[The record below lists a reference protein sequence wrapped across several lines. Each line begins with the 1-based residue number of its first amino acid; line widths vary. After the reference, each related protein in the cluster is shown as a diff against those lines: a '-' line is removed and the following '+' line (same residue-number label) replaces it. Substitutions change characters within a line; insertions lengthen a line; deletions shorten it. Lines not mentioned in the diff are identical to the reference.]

1 MGFDG
6 RVLKKYTER
15 WVSQVSLHSMDILML
30 KTTKKIAVMGG
41 TFNPIHYA
49 HLISA
54 EQVRTGLGY
63 DKILFIPSARPPHKV
78 ADADIIEPEHRYQMV
93 LLAIAENPHFE
104 VSRIELERA
113 GPSYTIETLKA
124 LKELYGE
131 TTELAWI
138 IGADSLIEYRIWKDF
153 DEVLERCV
161 MIATTRP
168 NYDLNRVPLEIRKKV
183 TTFPITGV
191 DISATVIRERVR
203 KGLSIQYL
211 VPEGVDAYIEQHRLY
226 L

>member
-1 MGFDG
+1 
-6 RVLKKYTER
+6 
-15 WVSQVSLHSMDILML
+15 MDVPMP
-30 KTTKKIAVMGG
+30 KTTKRIAVMGG

-78 ADADIIEPEHRYQMV
+78 AAADIIEPEHRYQMV
-93 LLAIAENPHFE
+93 LLAIAENPYFE

-113 GPSYTIETLKA
+113 GPSYTIETLKV
-124 LKELYGE
+124 LRELYGE

-138 IGADSLIEYRIWKDF
+138 IGADSLIEYNVWKDF
-153 DEVLERCV
+153 DGVLERCI

-168 NYDLNRVPLEIRKKV
+168 NYDLNRVPLEIRRRV
-183 TTFPITGV
+183 TAFPITGV
-191 DISATVIRERVR
+191 DISATVIRDRVR
-203 KGLSIQYL
+203 TGLSIQYL
-211 VPEGVDAYIEQHRLY
+211 VPEEVRAYIDQRQLY

>member
-1 MGFDG
+1 
-6 RVLKKYTER
+6 
-15 WVSQVSLHSMDILML
+15 MDIPTP
-30 KTTKKIAVMGG
+30 KTTNRIAVMGG

-93 LLAIAENPHFE
+93 LSAISENPHFE

-113 GPSYTIETLKA
+113 GPSYTIETLKV
-124 LKELYGE
+124 LKKRYGE

-138 IGADSLIEYRIWKDF
+138 IGADSLIEYKVWRDF
-153 DEVLERCV
+153 DEVLAQCV

-168 NYDLNRVPLEIRKKV
+168 SYDLNRVPLEIRKRV

-191 DISATVIRERVR
+191 DISATVIRERIR
-203 KGLSIQYL
+203 EGLSIRYL
-211 VPEGVDAYIEQHRLY
+211 VPEDVQAYIHRYQLY
-226 L
+226 Q

>member
-1 MGFDG
+1 
-6 RVLKKYTER
+6 
-15 WVSQVSLHSMDILML
+15 MDIPTP
-30 KTTKKIAVMGG
+30 KTTNRIAVMGG

-78 ADADIIEPEHRYQMV
+78 ADVDIIEPEHRYQMV
-93 LLAIAENPHFE
+93 LSAIAENPHFE

-124 LKELYGE
+124 LKKRYGE

-138 IGADSLIEYRIWKDF
+138 IGADSLIEYKVWRDF
-153 DEVLERCV
+153 DEVLARCV

-168 NYDLNRVPLEIRKKV
+168 SYDLNRVPLEIRKRV
-183 TTFPITGV
+183 TTFPITGI
-191 DISATVIRERVR
+191 DISATVIRERIR
-203 KGLSIQYL
+203 KGLSIRYL
-211 VPEGVDAYIEQHRLY
+211 VPEDVQAYIHRYQLY
-226 L
+226 Q

>member
-1 MGFDG
+1 MP
-6 RVLKKYTER
+6 
-15 WVSQVSLHSMDILML
+15 
-30 KTTKKIAVMGG
+30 KTTKRIAVMGG

-54 EQVRTGLGY
+54 EQVWAGLGY

-138 IGADSLIEYRIWKDF
+138 IGADSLIEYKVWKDF

-168 NYDLNRVPLEIRKKV
+168 NYNLNQVPLVIQKRV

-191 DISATVIRERVR
+191 DISATVIRERIR
-203 KGLSIQYL
+203 EGLSIQYL
-211 VPEGVDAYIEQHRLY
+211 VPEGVQAYIEQRQLY

>member
-1 MGFDG
+1 
-6 RVLKKYTER
+6 
-15 WVSQVSLHSMDILML
+15 MDIPTP
-30 KTTKKIAVMGG
+30 KTTNRIAVMGG

-93 LLAIAENPHFE
+93 LSAIAENPHFE

-124 LKELYGE
+124 LKKRYGE

-138 IGADSLIEYRIWKDF
+138 IGADSLIEYKVWRDF
-153 DEVLERCV
+153 DEVLAQCV

-168 NYDLNRVPLEIRKKV
+168 SYDLNRVPLEIRKRV

-191 DISATVIRERVR
+191 DISATVIRERIR
-203 KGLSIQYL
+203 KGLSIRYL
-211 VPEGVDAYIEQHRLY
+211 VPEDVQAYIHRYQLY
-226 L
+226 Q

>member
-1 MGFDG
+1 
-6 RVLKKYTER
+6 
-15 WVSQVSLHSMDILML
+15 MDIPTP
-30 KTTKKIAVMGG
+30 KTTSRIAVMGG

-54 EQVRTGLGY
+54 EQVRTGLDY

-93 LLAIAENPHFE
+93 LSAIAENPHFE
-104 VSRIELERA
+104 VSRIEVERA

-124 LKELYGE
+124 LKKRYGE

-138 IGADSLIEYRIWKDF
+138 IGADSLIEYKVWRDF
-153 DEVLERCV
+153 DEVLTQCV

-168 NYDLNRVPLEIRKKV
+168 SYDLNRVPLEIRKRV

-191 DISATVIRERVR
+191 DISATVIRERIR
-203 KGLSIQYL
+203 KGLSIRYL
-211 VPEGVDAYIEQHRLY
+211 VPEDVQAYIHRYQLY
-226 L
+226 Q

>member
-1 MGFDG
+1 MP
-6 RVLKKYTER
+6 
-15 WVSQVSLHSMDILML
+15 
-30 KTTKKIAVMGG
+30 KTTKRIAVMGG

-54 EQVRTGLGY
+54 EQVRAGLGY
-63 DKILFIPSARPPHKV
+63 DKILFILSARPPHKV

-138 IGADSLIEYRIWKDF
+138 IGADSLIEYKVWKDF

-168 NYDLNRVPLEIRKKV
+168 NYNLNQVPLVIQKRV

-191 DISATVIRERVR
+191 DISATVIRERIR

-211 VPEGVDAYIEQHRLY
+211 VPEGVQAYIEQHQLY

>member
-1 MGFDG
+1 
-6 RVLKKYTER
+6 
-15 WVSQVSLHSMDILML
+15 MDIPTP
-30 KTTKKIAVMGG
+30 KTTHRIAVMGG

-93 LLAIAENPHFE
+93 LSAIVGNPHFE

-113 GPSYTIETLKA
+113 GPSYTIETLKT
-124 LKELYGE
+124 LKKRYGE

-138 IGADSLIEYRIWKDF
+138 IGADSLIEYKVWRDF
-153 DEVLERCV
+153 DEVLARCV

-168 NYDLNRVPLEIRKKV
+168 NYDLNRVPLEIRKRV

-191 DISATVIRERVR
+191 DISATVIRERIR

-211 VPEGVDAYIEQHRLY
+211 VPEKVHSYIHRYQLY
-226 L
+226 Q

>member
-1 MGFDG
+1 
-6 RVLKKYTER
+6 
-15 WVSQVSLHSMDILML
+15 MDIPTP
-30 KTTKKIAVMGG
+30 KTTNRIAVMGG

-78 ADADIIEPEHRYQMV
+78 ADVDIIEPEHRYQMV
-93 LLAIAENPHFE
+93 LSAIAENPHFE

-124 LKELYGE
+124 LKKRYGA

-138 IGADSLIEYRIWKDF
+138 IGADSLIEYKVWRDF
-153 DEVLERCV
+153 DEVLAQCV

-168 NYDLNRVPLEIRKKV
+168 SYDLNQVPLEIRKRV

-191 DISATVIRERVR
+191 DISATVIRERIR
-203 KGLSIQYL
+203 KGLSIRYL
-211 VPEGVDAYIEQHRLY
+211 VPEDVQAYIYRYQLY
-226 L
+226 Q

>member
-1 MGFDG
+1 
-6 RVLKKYTER
+6 
-15 WVSQVSLHSMDILML
+15 ML
-30 KTTKKIAVMGG
+30 KTNKRIAVMGG

-63 DKILFIPSARPPHKV
+63 DKILFIPAARPPHKA

-104 VSRIELERA
+104 VSRIEVERA
-113 GPSYTIETLKA
+113 GPSYTVETLRA
-124 LKELYGE
+124 LKAHHGE

-138 IGADSLIEYRIWKDF
+138 VGADSLIDYKVWRDF
-153 DEVLERCV
+153 DEILTQCV
-161 MIATTRP
+161 MIGTTRP
-168 NYDLNRVPLEIRKKV
+168 NYDLNRVPPEIQNRI
-183 TTFPITGV
+183 TAFPITGV
-191 DISATVIRERVR
+191 DISATTIRTRIR
-203 KGLSIQYL
+203 KRLSIRYL
-211 VPEGVDAYIEQHRLY
+211 VPDAVQAYIDRHRLY

>member
-1 MGFDG
+1 
-6 RVLKKYTER
+6 
-15 WVSQVSLHSMDILML
+15 MDIPTP
-30 KTTKKIAVMGG
+30 KTTNRIAVMGG

-63 DKILFIPSARPPHKV
+63 DRILFIPSARPPHKV
-78 ADADIIEPEHRYQMV
+78 ADVDIIEPEHRYQMV
-93 LLAIAENPHFE
+93 LSAIAENPHFE
-104 VSRIELERA
+104 VSRSELERA

-124 LKELYGE
+124 LKKRYGE

-138 IGADSLIEYRIWKDF
+138 IGADSLIEYKVWRDF
-153 DEVLERCV
+153 DEVLAQCV

-168 NYDLNRVPLEIRKKV
+168 SYDLNRVPLEIRKRV

-191 DISATVIRERVR
+191 DISATVIRERIR
-203 KGLSIQYL
+203 KGLSIRYL
-211 VPEGVDAYIEQHRLY
+211 VPEDVQAYIHRYRLY
-226 L
+226 Q

>member
-1 MGFDG
+1 MPKSIK
-6 RVLKKYTER
+6 R
-15 WVSQVSLHSMDILML
+15 
-30 KTTKKIAVMGG
+30 IAVMGG

-113 GPSYTIETLKA
+113 GPSYTIETLKV

-131 TTELAWI
+131 MTELAWI
-138 IGADSLIEYRIWKDF
+138 IGADSLIEYKVWRDF
-153 DEVLERCV
+153 DEVLAQCI

-168 NYDLNRVPLEIRKKV
+168 NYDLNRVPLEIRKRV
-183 TTFPITGV
+183 TAFPVTGV
-191 DISATVIRERVR
+191 DISATAIRERVR

-211 VPEGVDAYIEQHRLY
+211 VPDGVQSYIRRYQLY
-226 L
+226 Q

>member
-1 MGFDG
+1 
-6 RVLKKYTER
+6 
-15 WVSQVSLHSMDILML
+15 MDIPTP
-30 KTTKKIAVMGG
+30 KTTNRIAVMGG

-93 LLAIAENPHFE
+93 LSAIAENPHFE
-104 VSRIELERA
+104 VSRIEVERA

-124 LKELYGE
+124 LKKRYGE

-138 IGADSLIEYRIWKDF
+138 IGADSLIEYKVWRDF
-153 DEVLERCV
+153 DEVLTQCV

-168 NYDLNRVPLEIRKKV
+168 SYDLNRVPLEIRKRV

-203 KGLSIQYL
+203 KGLSIRYL
-211 VPEGVDAYIEQHRLY
+211 VPEDVQAYIHRYQLY
-226 L
+226 Q

>member
-1 MGFDG
+1 MP
-6 RVLKKYTER
+6 
-15 WVSQVSLHSMDILML
+15 
-30 KTTKKIAVMGG
+30 KTTKRIAVMGG

-54 EQVRTGLGY
+54 EQVRSGLGY

-93 LLAIAENPHFE
+93 LLAIEKNPHFE

-113 GPSYTIETLKA
+113 GPSYTIETLKV
-124 LKELYGE
+124 LKKSYGE
-131 TTELAWI
+131 TAELAWI
-138 IGADSLIEYRIWKDF
+138 IGADSLIEYKVWKDF
-153 DEVLERCV
+153 NEVLERCV

-168 NYDLNRVPLEIRKKV
+168 NYDLNRVPLEIRKRV
-183 TTFPITGV
+183 TAFSITGV

-203 KGLSIQYL
+203 KSLSIRYL
-211 VPEGVDAYIEQHRLY
+211 VPEGVQAYIERHQLY

>member
-1 MGFDG
+1 
-6 RVLKKYTER
+6 
-15 WVSQVSLHSMDILML
+15 ML
-30 KTTKKIAVMGG
+30 KTTKRIAVMGG

-78 ADADIIEPEHRYQMV
+78 TDADVIEPEHRYQMV

-153 DEVLERCV
+153 DKVLERCV

-168 NYDLNRVPLEIRKKV
+168 NYDLNRVPLEIRKRV
-183 TTFPITGV
+183 TAFPITGV
-191 DISATVIRERVR
+191 DISATDIRERVR
-203 KGLSIQYL
+203 TGLSIQYL
-211 VPEGVDAYIEQHRLY
+211 VPGRVQEYIDQHQLY

>member
-1 MGFDG
+1 MP
-6 RVLKKYTER
+6 
-15 WVSQVSLHSMDILML
+15 
-30 KTTKKIAVMGG
+30 KTTKRIAVMGG

-54 EQVRTGLGY
+54 EQVRAGLGY

-138 IGADSLIEYRIWKDF
+138 IGADSLIEYKVWKDF
-153 DEVLERCV
+153 DEVLERCI

-168 NYDLNRVPLEIRKKV
+168 NYNLNQVPLVIQKRV

-191 DISATVIRERVR
+191 DISATVIRERIR

-211 VPEGVDAYIEQHRLY
+211 VPEGVQAYIEQGQLY

>member
-1 MGFDG
+1 
-6 RVLKKYTER
+6 
-15 WVSQVSLHSMDILML
+15 MDIPTP
-30 KTTKKIAVMGG
+30 KTTNRIAVMGG

-54 EQVRTGLGY
+54 EQVRAGLGY

-78 ADADIIEPEHRYQMV
+78 ADAGIIEPEHRYQMV
-93 LLAIAENPHFE
+93 LSAIVENPHFE

-124 LKELYGE
+124 LKKRYGE

-138 IGADSLIEYRIWKDF
+138 IGADSLIEYEVWRDF
-153 DEVLERCV
+153 DKVLTQCV

-168 NYDLNRVPLEIRKKV
+168 SYDLNRVPLEIRKRV

-191 DISATVIRERVR
+191 DISATVIRERIR
-203 KGLSIQYL
+203 KGLSIRYL
-211 VPEGVDAYIEQHRLY
+211 VPEDVQAYIHRYRLY
-226 L
+226 Q

>member
-1 MGFDG
+1 
-6 RVLKKYTER
+6 
-15 WVSQVSLHSMDILML
+15 MDTPMS
-30 KTTKKIAVMGG
+30 KTTKRIAVMGG

-54 EQVRTGLGY
+54 EQVRAGLDY

-78 ADADIIEPEHRYQMV
+78 ADANIIEPEHRYKMV
-93 LLAIAENPHFE
+93 LLAITENPHFE

-138 IGADSLIEYRIWKDF
+138 IGADSLIEYKVWKDF
-153 DEVLERCV
+153 DEVLAQCV

-168 NYDLNRVPLEIRKKV
+168 NYDLNRVPLEIRKRV

-191 DISATVIRERVR
+191 DISATTIRERVR
-203 KGLSIQYL
+203 KGLSIRYL
-211 VPEGVDAYIEQHRLY
+211 VPEGVQTYIDRHQLY

>member
-1 MGFDG
+1 MP
-6 RVLKKYTER
+6 
-15 WVSQVSLHSMDILML
+15 
-30 KTTKKIAVMGG
+30 KTTKRIAVMGG

-54 EQVRTGLGY
+54 EQVRAGLGY

-124 LKELYGE
+124 LKALYGE

-138 IGADSLIEYRIWKDF
+138 IGADSLIEYKVWKDF

-168 NYDLNRVPLEIRKKV
+168 NYNLNQVPFVIQKRV

-191 DISATVIRERVR
+191 DISATVIRERIR

-211 VPEGVDAYIEQHRLY
+211 VPEGVQAYIEQHQLY